1 MRLDEDGSDSACV
14 EIVGEEEAVAAAY
27 VRLND
32 PHLQFAAAPLKHGDM
47 DWNNHSHANVARRRA
62 AGVARAPSRCSPPAD
77 FSCPTISL
85 YARAPAARRQLP
97 SLLLSSCFQEG
108 AA

>member
-1 MRLDEDGSDSACV
+1 MAVEHVLLDKDGSDSAYV

-32 PHLQFAAAPLKHGDM
+32 PHLQVAAAPLKHGDV

-62 AGVARAPSRCSPPAD
+62 AGVARAPPRRLLPA
-77 FSCPTISL
+77 T
-85 YARAPAARRQLP
+85 
-97 SLLLSSCFQEG
+97 
-108 AA
+108 